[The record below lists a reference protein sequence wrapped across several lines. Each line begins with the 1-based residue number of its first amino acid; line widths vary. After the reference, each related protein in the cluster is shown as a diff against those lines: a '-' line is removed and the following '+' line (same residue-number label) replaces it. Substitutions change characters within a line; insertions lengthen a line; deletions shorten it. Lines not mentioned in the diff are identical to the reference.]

1 MQTAVNLCPNSH
13 QCLDLP
19 PFYSNENSLLI
30 KNSLIGKLSLTDP
43 CCFWTATNVLPPR
56 SSTLQIKFDDGES
69 ALPTAETS
77 FKSITLPTRHTSYDD
92 FQRNMDIALRY
103 GSMGIDLS

>member
-19 PFYSNENSLLI
+19 PFYSNKNNLLI
-30 KNSLIGKLSLTDP
+30 KNSFIDKLSLTDL
-43 CCFWTATNVLPPR
+43 CCVWMATNALPLR
-56 SSTLQIKFDDGES
+56 SSTMES
-69 ALPTAETS
+69 ALPTAETC
-77 FKSITLPTRHTSYDD
+77 FKSITLPTRHTSYND
-92 FQRNMDIALRY
+92 FQWNMDIALRY